1 MRGRQEGELRIA
13 ICDDEDVRRTELR
26 TVLDRVLQAR
36 GIHASCEEY
45 AAGQKLI
52 ADSAE
57 EPFDLAFL
65 DVYLER
71 ESGLSV
77 ARALRSADANM
88 HIVFLTVSR
97 EHAVDSYEV
106 RATDYLI
113 KPVNEQGIE
122 RVLDRVLPSSVPRL
136 AFRVGTGRRYIPYGD
151 ILYLESRD
159 HAVLLHTVDGA
170 CYRGFAK
177 LGDVQDQLDDDRFL
191 RCHRSCLVNMDYI
204 ADVRDDF
211 VLNDGTCVP
220 VRVKERRKMH
230 EAYHRYF
237 VDATCGEG
245 GRAPRCQSD
254 RFRG

>member
-1 MRGRQEGELRIA
+1 MQGRWEGELRIA
-13 ICDDEDVRRTELR
+13 ICDDEDVCRTELR
-26 TVLDRVLQAR
+26 TVLDRVLSAR
-36 GIHASCEEY
+36 GARASCEEY
-45 AAGQKLI
+45 ATGRELI
-52 ADSAE
+52 ADSAKQ
-57 EPFDLAFL
+57 PFDLVFL
-65 DVYLER
+65 DVYLEQ
-71 ESGLSV
+71 ENGLSV
-77 ARALRSADANM
+77 ARALRSAGASTN
-88 HIVFLTVSR
+88 IVFLTVSR

-113 KPVNEQGIE
+113 KPVSEQGIE

-177 LGDVQDQLDDDRFL
+177 LGDVQDQLDDGRFL

-211 VLNDGTCVP
+211 VLRDGTRVP
-220 VRVKERRKMH
+220 VRVKEKRKMH

-237 VDATCGEG
+237 VDAACG
-245 GRAPRCQSD
+245 GRGSGSTLPK
-254 RFRG
+254 